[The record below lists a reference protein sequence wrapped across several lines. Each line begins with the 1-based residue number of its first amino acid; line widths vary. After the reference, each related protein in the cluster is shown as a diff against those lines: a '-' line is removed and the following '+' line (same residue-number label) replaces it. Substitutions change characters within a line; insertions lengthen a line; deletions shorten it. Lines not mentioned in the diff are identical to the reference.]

1 MIASLAA
8 LYGLNKEQLKHQ
20 ALPLV
25 ARTVGMI
32 TASSLAKLIPGLGN
46 ALNSAVAVMI
56 TGALGWFVQNQ
67 FEKMAIAKVKG
78 EPAPTIDFDFSVFAE
93 FLKNYKKNND
103 NK

>member
-1 MIASLAA
+1 M
-8 LYGLNKEQLKHQ
+8 
-20 ALPLV
+20 V
-25 ARTVGMI
+25 ARVVGTI
-32 TASSLAKLIPGLGN
+32 TASSLVKLIPGFGS
-46 ALNSAVAVMI
+46 AVNSAVATLI

>member
-1 MIASLAA
+1 MIAGLSA
-8 LYGLNKEQLKHQ
+8 LYGLNKEQLQHQ
-20 ALPLV
+20 ALPLI

-32 TASSLAKLIPGLGN
+32 TASSLTKLIPGLGN
-46 ALNSAVAVMI
+46 VVNATVSVLI

-93 FLKNYKKNND
+93 FLKNYKKD
-103 NK
+103 KYNK